1 MAVRGERILQ
11 LGRKHIGEP
20 YVLGSLAPKNNPKWA
35 GPWDC
40 AEFASWLVFQAADVL
55 YGCASDSGDPAS
67 ADAYTG
73 YWARDAETLGVKIGV
88 DQAMRTPGAAVLR
101 SPQPGATGH
110 IVISDGRGGT
120 VEAHSAKAGVIA
132 STMSGRRWDIGVLVP
147 GIEYSERDAGEDIEG
162 PKVVVYRLTEPHMTG
177 PRVLEIQRALK
188 EKGFPPGPID
198 GDFGP
203 SAHAAVVSFQ
213 ASRGLIIDGEVGPRT
228 ARALGVKLPKLAATR
243 EGRPT

>member
-88 DQAMRTPGAAVLR
+88 DQAMRTPGWGLR
-101 SPQPGATGH
+101 SERP
-110 IVISDGRGGT
+110 RGGR
-120 VEAHSAKAGVIA
+120 IL
-132 STMSGRRWDIGVLVP
+132 SGLSWADNRR
-147 GIEYSERDAGEDIEG
+147 R
-162 PKVVVYRLTEPHMTG
+162 
-177 PRVLEIQRALK
+177 
-188 EKGFPPGPID
+188 
-198 GDFGP
+198 
-203 SAHAAVVSFQ
+203 
-213 ASRGLIIDGEVGPRT
+213 
-228 ARALGVKLPKLAATR
+228 
-243 EGRPT
+243 GRPEDRTRSWGQAV